1 MARRTDPLSV
11 ARDLKTLIRQTR
23 RVTEENR
30 CLAPQVVERLIET
43 GLCRLGV
50 PARLGGY
57 EAEPVVATK
66 VYEELA
72 WADASAAW
80 LPWNNMSLAL
90 HCRYWPESVQHQ
102 LYDNPRHI
110 FALSIRPTGTAKEV
124 EGGLRVS
131 GRWALVSGCE
141 LADWLALMCVITD
154 RKEPKTQ
161 ASRPPGP
168 TFVLIPKSSYSIVDT
183 WHVGGLRG
191 SGSHDVVVDD
201 VFVPDDHVYSYRD
214 PAHDYWPLLRVPGG
228 IIQSAGCAAICLGV
242 AQAAIDAL
250 IALAQPN
257 ASVEQTPGL
266 RDRQDVCT
274 SVALSMAQV
283 DAARLLLYDSLN
295 DAWVTCRQGAPI
307 TPMQRARSWSSA
319 VHAAKTSKAVVTSM
333 YEAAGS
339 SALYVDCPIERAHR
353 DIHAVC
359 QQIMVLNRWLEQ
371 AGRVL
376 LGLEPTDPRF

>member
-1 MARRTDPLSV
+1 MTPKTDPLGA
-11 ARDLKTLIRQTR
+11 ARDLKTLIRETR
-23 RVTEENR
+23 METEENR
-30 CLAPQVVERLIET
+30 CLAPQVVEKLIET
-43 GLCRLGV
+43 GLCRLCL
-50 PARLGGY
+50 PARFGGY
-57 EAEPVVATK
+57 EAEPIVATK
-66 VYEELA
+66 VYEDLA

-80 LPWNNMSLAL
+80 LPWNNMTLAL
-90 HCRYWPESVQHQ
+90 HSRYWSESVQHQ
-102 LYDNPRHI
+102 LYDNPRHL
-110 FALSIRPTGTAKEV
+110 FALSIRPSGTAKRV

-141 LADWLALMCVITD
+141 LADWLALMCTIAD
-154 RKEPKTQ
+154 GKEFTTQ
-161 ASRPPGP
+161 ASGTPDAK
-168 TFVLIPKSSYSIVDT
+168 FVLIPKSSYTIVDT

-201 VFVPDDHVYSYRD
+201 VFVPDERVYSHRD
-214 PAHDYWPLLRVPGG
+214 PAHDYWPLLRLPSQ
-228 IIQSAGCAAICLGV
+228 IIMSAGCAAICLGL

-250 IALAQPN
+250 IALARNP
-257 ASVEQTPGL
+257 EL
-266 RDRQDVCT
+266 RNRQDVQT

-307 TPMQRARSWSSA
+307 TSMQRARSRSGA

-371 AGRVL
+371 SGRVL
-376 LGLEPTDPRF
+376 LGLEPTDSRF

>member
-1 MARRTDPLSV
+1 MAPRTDPLSA
-11 ARDLKTLIRQTR
+11 ARDLKTLIRETR
-23 RVTEENR
+23 MATEENR
-30 CLAPQVVERLIET
+30 CLAPQVVEKIIET
-43 GLCRLGV
+43 GLCRLYL
-50 PARLGGY
+50 PARLGGD
-57 EAEPVVATK
+57 EAEPVVATR

-80 LPWNNMSLAL
+80 LPWNNTSLAL
-90 HCRYWPESVQHQ
+90 HSRYWSESVQHQ

-110 FALSIRPTGTAKEV
+110 FALSIRPSGTARGV
-124 EGGLRVS
+124 DGGVRVS

-141 LADWLALMCVITD
+141 LADWLALMCVIID
-154 RKEPKTQ
+154 GKHPRTQ
-161 ASRPPGP
+161 ASGTPDSK
-168 TFVLIPKSSYSIVDT
+168 FVLIPKCSYSIVDT

-201 VFVPDDHVYSYRD
+201 VFVPDECVYSYRD
-214 PAHDYWPLLRVPGG
+214 PAHDYWPLLRMPGQ
-228 IIQSAGCAAICLGV
+228 IIQSAGCAAICLGM

-250 IALAQPN
+250 IALAQPK
-257 ASVEQTPGL
+257 ASVEQNPGL
-266 RDRQDVCT
+266 KDRQDVQT
-274 SVALSMAQV
+274 NVALSMMQV
-283 DAARLLLYDSLN
+283 DAARLLLYDSLS

-371 AGRVL
+371 SGRVL